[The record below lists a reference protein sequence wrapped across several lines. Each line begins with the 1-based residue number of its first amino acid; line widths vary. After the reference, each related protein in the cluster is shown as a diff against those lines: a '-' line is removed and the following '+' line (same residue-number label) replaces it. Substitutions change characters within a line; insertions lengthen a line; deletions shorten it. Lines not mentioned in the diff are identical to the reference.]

1 MWNVPMKSVHAKQG
15 RPTMERNKGLKML
28 IELKSQAMQEL
39 EASHREMMQ
48 EAAEDIKSLR
58 LQLKELEE
66 KDTPSV

>member
-1 MWNVPMKSVHAKQG
+1 
-15 RPTMERNKGLKML
+15 MERNKGLKML